1 MTADEII
8 AWLKSNA
15 NGLPVCVVAPGYA
28 GSMPAQV
35 LRMEVVRD
43 AKWLPSERDTL
54 VAWSDI
60 VLITAGIAGD

>member
-1 MTADEII
+1 MTADEIL